1 MLSLLPSQ
9 VFINFVDNGNL
20 DGMGFSPFGRV
31 ISGMDVVDAI
41 YAGYGEQPA
50 QVWGWKY
57 GAGVWSSV
65 ESGSKLSRG
74 KSHLSRLPGCGIIT
88 VHTFMFIPHRPWSRP
103 LRLDS
108 HFRHTSPKLS
118 GPHPERGQLVPQE
131 GLPSPVVHQECQA
144 AAIRDG

>member
-50 QVWGWKY
+50 QVWGWKC
-57 GAGVWSSV
+57 GVGVRMGVWRSV
-65 ESGSKLSRG
+65 GL
-74 KSHLSRLPGCGIIT
+74 CGIREQT
-88 VHTFMFIPHRPWSRP
+88 KQRKT
-103 LRLDS
+103 
-108 HFRHTSPKLS
+108 
-118 GPHPERGQLVPQE
+118 
-131 GLPSPVVHQECQA
+131 
-144 AAIRDG
+144 